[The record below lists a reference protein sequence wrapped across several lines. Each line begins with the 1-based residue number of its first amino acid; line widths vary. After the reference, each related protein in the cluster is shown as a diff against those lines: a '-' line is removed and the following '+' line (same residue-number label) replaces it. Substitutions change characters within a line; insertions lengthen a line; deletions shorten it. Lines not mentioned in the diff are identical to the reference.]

1 MDTKEKVFLQIILT
15 LPIDIFTY
23 IYASNKLLY
32 LAISIILTLLVIYNI
47 IRILQKKNI
56 LEPPFILILTIS
68 FLLFAL
74 NGLGNKS
81 APETFEKIDKSVN
94 KKEVELKF
102 NESKHIN
109 KVCYYFGIN
118 RDINFKLGYSN
129 GYSWQ
134 KFYEYKDSFP
144 YSFRWNCIKT
154 DIITSK
160 IGILVTKG
168 EAYLGEIEFF
178 DDKNRTIPY
187 TTNLKK
193 LNDEQNIKPDKS
205 YYSSMFFDEIY
216 FGRTAY
222 EILHK
227 LQIYE
232 TTHPFLGKALISY
245 GIKLFGMTPFGWRVV
260 DVIFGALIIVALYY
274 LALVIFKEQ
283 KYAIFSATLITYSFM
298 HLTQA
303 RVSLIDT
310 FGVFFVILS
319 FMYLFIFLEKQ
330 KLRYLLLSGL
340 FFGLAGGV
348 KWSGLF
354 SSIGFLG
361 ILIYIY
367 IIKYPLRDS
376 FRGYRIALYGLFS
389 YIVVGLL
396 VYYLTF
402 YIYMENNSFDAILK
416 YQVDMYKYHSQLKAT
431 HPYSSEWYS
440 WIVDYKPMCYYRESV
455 NGLFSSITVFGNPAI
470 FWTGILGV
478 FILACNSLHYKRL
491 ESGFILFAFLG
502 LYLPYIFIG
511 RLMFIYHFYYA
522 VPFLILAITYLFKN
536 LFKSKTLFYGYL
548 IVVIG
553 LFLAFYPVLSGIEV
567 AKSYVDNYL
576 VWFKHWWL

>member
-1 MDTKEKVFLQIILT
+1 MDRKEKVFLQMVLT
-15 LPIDIFTY
+15 LPIGIFTY
-23 IYASNKLLY
+23 IYVSDRLLY
-32 LAISIILTLLVIYNI
+32 LAISAILALLALYNI
-47 IRILQKKNI
+47 IRVLQKKGI
-56 LEPPFILILTIS
+56 VEPPFVSILAIS

-74 NGLGNKS
+74 NGLGNQT
-81 APETFEKIDKSVN
+81 APQTFEKIDKSIN
-94 KKEVELKF
+94 KREVELKF
-102 NESKHIN
+102 NGENHIDRI
-109 KVCYYFGIN
+109 CYYFGVN
-118 RDINFKLGYSN
+118 RDINFRLGYWN

-134 KFYEYKDSFP
+134 RFYEYRDNFP

-154 DIITSK
+154 DITTSK
-160 IGILVTKG
+160 VGILVSKG
-168 EAYLGEIEFF
+168 EAYIGELKFF
-178 DDKNRTIPY
+178 NENNRTIPY
-187 TTNLKK
+187 STTLKR
-193 LNDEQNIKPDKS
+193 LNDEQQIKPDKS

-245 GIKLFGMTPFGWRVV
+245 GIKLFGMTPFGWRVI
-260 DVIFGALIIVALYY
+260 DVIFGTLIIFALYY
-274 LALVIFKEQ
+274 LALIIFKQ
-283 KYAIFSATLITYSFM
+283 KRYAIFTATLITYSFM

-303 RVSLIDT
+303 RASLIDT
-310 FGVFFVILS
+310 FGVLFIILS
-319 FMYLFIFLEKQ
+319 FAYLYIFLEKQ

-340 FFGLAGGV
+340 LFGLAGAV

-354 SSIGFLG
+354 SAIGFLG

-376 FRGYRIALYGLFS
+376 FRGYRVALYGLFS
-389 YIVVGLL
+389 YL
-396 VYYLTF
+396 VIGILAYYLTF
-402 YIYMENNSFDAILK
+402 YIYMEDNSFNSILK
-416 YQVDMYKYHSQLKAT
+416 YQVDMYNYHSQLKAT

-440 WIVDYKPMCYYRESV
+440 WIIDYKPMCYYRDIK
-455 NGLFSSITVFGNPAI
+455 NGLFSSITAFGNPAI
-470 FWTGILGV
+470 FWTGILGL

-491 ESGFILFAFLG
+491 DSGFILFAFLG

-536 LFKSKTLFYGYL
+536 LFKSKILFYGYIL
-548 IVVIG
+548 VVIG
-553 LFLAFYPVLSGIEV
+553 LFLAFYPVLSGTEV

>member
-1 MDTKEKVFLQIILT
+1 MNTKEQIFLQS
-15 LPIDIFTY
+15 IFTISLGIFIY
-23 IYASNKLLY
+23 LYASSNLY
-32 LAISIILTLLVIYNI
+32 FIAVEIGFVLFLIYNI
-47 IRILQKKNI
+47 IRLIQKKEI
-56 LEPPFILILTIS
+56 RKPPLLLMLVVS
-68 FLLFAL
+68 FLIFAF
-74 NGLGNKS
+74 NGLGNRV
-81 APETFEKIDKSVN
+81 APQTFEKIDKSIN
-94 KKEVELKF
+94 KKEIKLKF
-102 NESKHIN
+102 KDEAQVKR
-109 KVCYYFGIN
+109 VCYYFGVN
-118 RDINFKLGYSN
+118 RNINFRLGYWNEN
-129 GYSWQ
+129 GWK
-134 KFYEYKDSFP
+134 KFYEYRENFP
-144 YSFRWNCIKT
+144 YSFRWNCIDT
-154 DIITSK
+154 NITTSK
-160 IGILVTKG
+160 VGILVSKG
-168 EAYLGEIEFF
+168 EAFFGEIEFF

-187 TTNLKK
+187 STNLKK

-260 DVIFGALIIVALYY
+260 DVIFGALIIIALYY

-319 FMYLFIFLEKQ
+319 FIYLYIFIERQ
-330 KLRYLLLSGL
+330 KLRYLLYSAI
-340 FFGLAGGV
+340 FFGLAGSV
-348 KWSGLF
+348 KWSGVF
-354 SSIGFLG
+354 ASMGYLG

-367 IIKYPLRDS
+367 LIKYPLKRE
-376 FRGYRIALYGLFS
+376 FRGYRLSLYGFFTYS
-389 YIVVGLL
+389 IIGLL
-396 VYYLTF
+396 SYYITF
-402 YIYMENNSFDAILK
+402 YIYMENNSFNSIIN
-416 YQVDMYKYHSQLKAT
+416 YQINMYNYHSQLKAT

-440 WIVDYKPMCYYRESV
+440 WIIDYKPMCYYREIK
-455 NGLFSSITVFGNPAI
+455 NGLFSSITAFGNPAI
-470 FWTGILGV
+470 FWMGLLGV

-553 LFLAFYPVLSGIEV
+553 LFLAFYPVLSGTEV
-567 AKSYVDNYL
+567 VKSYVDNYL